1 MDEYLNIIIFLIPL
15 AIFIG
20 RAVSSARNKGKNAAE
35 LPEEKRPTPLHFEE
49 DKEWEEEYPDQAK
62 KATARDLYYQGAPP
76 PKPLPPMNPLGSSF
90 PLEEKV
96 EPFPSFSV
104 ASRTVSRTVSNLVE
118 APVQLVNKTEFP
130 GTLNI
135 KHLSVL
141 KQAVV
146 MSEILGTPKGL
157 QD

>member
-1 MDEYLNIIIFLIPL
+1 MDEYFNIIIFLIPL

-20 RAVSSARNKGKNAAE
+20 RAVSTARNRGKNA
-35 LPEEKRPTPLHFEE
+35 PETVSENKPTPLHFEE
-49 DKEWEEEYPDQAK
+49 DGDWEEEYPDREK

-76 PKPLPPMNPLGSSF
+76 PKPSPPMNPLGTY

-118 APVQLVNKTEFP
+118 APVQTVNKTEFP